1 MLPRIKKRDAQKSKK
16 VIKMKIR
23 TITSCV
29 ILAVMVPIL
38 LLSEYL
44 IYPFALALFSLAAVF
59 ELLRAI
65 GVHKEWK
72 ISLPA
77 YFMALALPF
86 FTHDIFLDQNPE
98 IQRNYML
105 DAVAVTFGYM
115 LYIMALAVFSK
126 GKLKLS
132 VVAEVYLAVTYVV
145 ISFTAL
151 CLLRYIRY
159 GDLCFFLVFVAAWG
173 TDSGAYV
180 AGTLFGKHKLIPEIS
195 PKKTVEGAIGGIF
208 LSTLVFIIYGIC
220 IEQLTD
226 VDANYFI
233 LTVSGILLSVVAQI
247 GDLIAS
253 LIKREH
259 GIKNY
264 GNILPGHG
272 GIMDRFDSILAVSTP
287 LIMLCLICSPF
298 K

>member
-1 MLPRIKKRDAQKSKK
+1 MRKKAKK
-16 VIKMKIR
+16 VTTMRIR
-23 TITSCV
+23 TITSCI

-59 ELLRAI
+59 ELLRAM
-65 GVHKEWK
+65 GVHKNYK
-72 ISLPA
+72 ISVPA
-77 YFMALALPF
+77 YVMAAALPF

-105 DAVAVTFGYM
+105 VAVAVTFAYM

-126 GKLKLS
+126 GALKLAT
-132 VVAEVYLAVTYVV
+132 VAEVYLAVTYVV

-151 CLLRYIRY
+151 CLLRYITY
-159 GDLCFFLVFVAAWG
+159 GNLCFFLVFVAAWG

-220 IEQLTD
+220 IEHFTD
-226 VDANYFI
+226 VTANYVI
-233 LTVSGILLSVVAQI
+233 LVISGILLSVVAQI

-259 GIKNY
+259 GIKDY
-264 GNILPGHG
+264 GNLLPGHG